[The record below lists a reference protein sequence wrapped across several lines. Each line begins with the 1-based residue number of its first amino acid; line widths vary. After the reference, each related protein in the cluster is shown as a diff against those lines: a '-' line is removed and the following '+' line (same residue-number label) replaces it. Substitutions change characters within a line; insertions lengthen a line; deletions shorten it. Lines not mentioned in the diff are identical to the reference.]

1 VSNKIPEH
9 EYLTEA
15 GWRWNYL
22 LVDGVALPEA
32 EKQLYQACECP
43 EHVNLYSGTVY
54 GDISDVA
61 PLLVRV
67 TFEHPLVQR
76 LIDEDFSQ
84 EWGYLL
90 SSSVELPRLAGW
102 FRQFITVRHPAGV
115 DLFLRFA
122 EPAVASVLFGDGGP
136 FRRAGTPV
144 DEVLLPDSLAWNWQ
158 HVQMPRVPDQI
169 SVGTLTLSENEID
182 ALTQVDRRN
191 LLRRMVVHLDEFF
204 PEWTS
209 GPDRKEQ
216 IATLSRLLDLARNAH
231 YRSERALTQWTNVF
245 GFLRPG
251 RVPEELPELI
261 QTLLRTIPANSDAET
276 AAREAAV
283 LARQSVQPTTNENSG
298 TEQTT

>member
-1 VSNKIPEH
+1 MINKVPEH
-9 EYLTEA
+9 ESLTEE

-43 EHVNLYSGTVY
+43 ELMNLYSGTVY
-54 GDISDVA
+54 GEISDVA

-76 LIDEDFSQ
+76 LINEDFAQ
-84 EWGYLL
+84 EWGCLL
-90 SSSVELPRLAGW
+90 SSSVDLPRLVGW
-102 FRQFITVRHPAGV
+102 FRQFITVHHPAGV
-115 DLFLRFA
+115 ELFLRFA

-144 DEVLLPDSLAWNWQ
+144 DEVLLSDSLAANWLHIQ
-158 HVQMPRVPDQI
+158 VPRVPDQI
-169 SVGTLTLSENEID
+169 SIETLTLSEKEID
-182 ALTQVDRRN
+182 ALTQVDQRN
-191 LLRRMVVHLDEFF
+191 LLRRMVIHLEEFF

-209 GPDRKEQ
+209 GSDRAEQ
-216 IATLSRLLDLARNAH
+216 RATLSRLLDLARNAH

-251 RVPEELPELI
+251 RVPEALPESI
-261 QTLLRTIPANSDAET
+261 QALLRTIPANSDAET
-276 AAREAAV
+276 AARQAAV
-283 LARQSVQPTTNENSG
+283 LARQSVQPATNENSG